1 MPGVS
6 RKDFCSSL
14 VNLGMGSPF
23 IVVHYNYLVRVK
35 VKHMISDN
43 ESFDQFVSEHRW
55 AVLTTLR
62 QSGSPVSSVVAY
74 ARDGDELVVSTP
86 SVTFKCK
93 TLERDSRLNL
103 CIVTNEEP
111 FNFVSI
117 EGVVTIEKQDLVR
130 NTRLVF
136 ENIQDTAFE
145 EPEDF
150 EGWLESQQRVILR
163 IKPTRVYG
171 VIR

>member
-1 MPGVS
+1 
-6 RKDFCSSL
+6 
-14 VNLGMGSPF
+14 MGSPF
-23 IVVHYNYLVRVK
+23 IVGHYNYPVCLK
-35 VKHMISDN
+35 VKNMISDN
-43 ESFDQFVSEHRW
+43 EAFDQFISEYRW

-62 QSGSPVSSVVAY
+62 QSGNPVSSVVAY

-86 SVTFKCK
+86 GMTFKRK
-93 TLERDSRLNL
+93 TLEKDSRINL
-103 CIVTNEEP
+103 CIITNEEP

-117 EGVVTIEKQDLVR
+117 EGDVTIEKEDLVR

-136 ENIQDTAFE
+136 KNIENTGFQ

-163 IKPTRVYG
+163 IKPARVYG